1 MYGLIGSPLGHSY
14 SHHIHEMF
22 GLYEFSLM
30 PMNER
35 EFKKFIRKR
44 DFSGLCIT
52 IPYKQKVMKY
62 CDVISPAAEE
72 IGAVNTL
79 YFNGDKLCGT
89 NTDYYGFSYMASK
102 AGISFAGKTVLVMGS
117 GGTCRTAATYARHSG
132 AGRIV
137 IASRSIKNAVT
148 ATKEL
153 TSKLNPCEIENFTGF
168 QAVTYDSIPF
178 EEIDIIVNT
187 TPVGMYPDNDSSLI
201 DLDKFPK
208 LSGVLDVI
216 YNPAQT
222 KLVTAAIKKAFPASG
237 GFPMLIAQ
245 AALGAGFMLG
255 GSNAQQAQ
263 QIFTGR
269 LAAKGENF
277 NDLVDRF
284 YSKALTDTVN
294 IVLVGMP
301 GCGKSVMGEELGNL
315 TGKTVIDVNNVIE
328 GMDEMSVSDILET
341 KGEKYFVSR
350 ETEIIENAGKQ
361 KGKIIVADSTVVL
374 NPNNFNLLKQNGII
388 VYLRKPTIDLEKNGQ
403 LLSEKYNL
411 EALRAMARQRKPY
424 YRQWSDIK
432 CAFNIDPQRLLN
444 EITEYIKEKPL

>member
-22 GLYEFSLM
+22 GPYEFSLM

-102 AGISFAGKTVLVMGS
+102 AGISFAEKTVLVMGS

-255 GSNAQQAQ
+255 GSDAQQAQ

-269 LAAKGENF
+269 LAAEGENF

-301 GCGKSVMGEELGNL
+301 GCGKSVMGEELGKL

-341 KGEKYFVSR
+341 KGEEYFVSR

>member
-102 AGISFAGKTVLVMGS
+102 AGISFAEKTVLVMGS

-137 IASRSIKNAVT
+137 IASRSIKNAVM

-201 DLDKFPK
+201 DLDKFSK

-255 GSNAQQAQ
+255 GSDAQQAQ

-269 LAAKGENF
+269 LAAEGENF

>member
-168 QAVTYDSIPF
+168 QAVTYDIIPF

-255 GSNAQQAQ
+255 GSDAQQAQ

-269 LAAKGENF
+269 LAAEGENF

-301 GCGKSVMGEELGNL
+301 GCGKSVMGEELRKL

-341 KGEKYFVSR
+341 KGEEYFVSR

>member
-187 TPVGMYPDNDSSLI
+187 TPVGMYPDNDNSLI

-222 KLVTAAIKKAFPASG
+222 KLVTAAIKK
-237 GFPMLIAQ
+237 
-245 AALGAGFMLG
+245 
-255 GSNAQQAQ
+255 
-263 QIFTGR
+263 
-269 LAAKGENF
+269 
-277 NDLVDRF
+277 
-284 YSKALTDTVN
+284 
-294 IVLVGMP
+294 
-301 GCGKSVMGEELGNL
+301 
-315 TGKTVIDVNNVIE
+315 
-328 GMDEMSVSDILET
+328 SVSGIGRFSYAYSSGCTWRGID
-341 KGEKYFVSR
+341 
-350 ETEIIENAGKQ
+350 AGRKRCTA
-361 KGKIIVADSTVVL
+361 GTADFHRQTC
-374 NPNNFNLLKQNGII
+374 GGG
-388 VYLRKPTIDLEKNGQ
+388 RKLQ
-403 LLSEKYNL
+403 
-411 EALRAMARQRKPY
+411 
-424 YRQWSDIK
+424 
-432 CAFNIDPQRLLN
+432 
-444 EITEYIKEKPL
+444 

>member
-255 GSNAQQAQ
+255 GSDAQQAQ

-269 LAAKGENF
+269 LAAEGENF

-374 NPNNFNLLKQNGII
+374 NPNNFNLLKQNSII

>member
-14 SHHIHEMF
+14 SHYIHEMF

-52 IPYKQKVMKY
+52 IPYKQKIMKY

-255 GSNAQQAQ
+255 GSDAQQAQ

-269 LAAKGENF
+269 LAAEGENF

-301 GCGKSVMGEELGNL
+301 GCGKSVMGEELGKL

-341 KGEKYFVSR
+341 KGEEYFVSR

>member
-255 GSNAQQAQ
+255 GSDAQQAQ

-269 LAAKGENF
+269 LAAEGENF

-411 EALRAMARQRKPY
+411 EALRAMARPRKPY

-444 EITEYIKEKPL
+444 EITEYIKEKQL

>member
-44 DFSGLCIT
+44 DFSGPCIT

-255 GSNAQQAQ
+255 GSDAQQAQ

-269 LAAKGENF
+269 LAAEGENF

-301 GCGKSVMGEELGNL
+301 GCGKSVMGEELGKL

-341 KGEKYFVSR
+341 KGEEYFVSR

>member
-35 EFKKFIRKR
+35 EFKKFIIKR

-255 GSNAQQAQ
+255 GSDAQQAQ

-269 LAAKGENF
+269 LAAEGENF

>member
-201 DLDKFPK
+201 DLDKFSK

-255 GSNAQQAQ
+255 GSDAQQAQ

-269 LAAKGENF
+269 LAAEGENF

>member
-35 EFKKFIRKR
+35 EFKTFIRKR

-255 GSNAQQAQ
+255 GSDAQQAQ

-301 GCGKSVMGEELGNL
+301 GCGKSVMGEELGKL

-341 KGEKYFVSR
+341 KGEEYFVSR

-361 KGKIIVADSTVVL
+361 KGKIIVADGTVVL

>member
-255 GSNAQQAQ
+255 GSDAQQAQ

-269 LAAKGENF
+269 LAAEGENF

-301 GCGKSVMGEELGNL
+301 GCGKSVMGEKLGKL

-328 GMDEMSVSDILET
+328 GMDEMSVSDILGT
-341 KGEKYFVSR
+341 KGEEYFVSR

>member
-30 PMNER
+30 PKNDR
-35 EFKKFIRKR
+35 EIKKFIRKR

-52 IPYKQKVMKY
+52 IPYKQNVMKY

-255 GSNAQQAQ
+255 GSDAQQAQ

-269 LAAKGENF
+269 LAAEGENF

>member
-52 IPYKQKVMKY
+52 IPYKQNVMKY

-255 GSNAQQAQ
+255 GSDAQQAQ

-269 LAAKGENF
+269 LAAEGENF

>member
-1 MYGLIGSPLGHSY
+1 MYGLISSPLGHSY

-79 YFNGDKLCGT
+79 YFNGDNLCGT

-245 AALGAGFMLG
+245 ATLGAGFMLG
-255 GSNAQQAQ
+255 GSDAQQAQ

-269 LAAKGENF
+269 LAAEGENF

-301 GCGKSVMGEELGNL
+301 GCGKSVMGEKLGKL

-341 KGEKYFVSR
+341 KGEEYFVSR